1 MQNNIGYYLFALA
14 AIIVAFLVV
23 KRVASCL
30 IKSAVTIILVAVL
43 AFIYFYFIHH

>member
-14 AIIVAFLVV
+14 VIIVTFLIV

-30 IKSAVTIILVAVL
+30 IKSIVTLVLVAVL
-43 AFIYFYFIHH
+43 AFIYFYYIRQ